1 MVVVEDIVKIRV
13 IKEEYIILRDSYFFL
28 NWF

>member
-1 MVVVEDIVKIRV
+1 MVVVEDVVKNRV

-28 NWF
+28 NLF

>member
-1 MVVVEDIVKIRV
+1 MVVVKDIVKIRV

-28 NWF
+28 YLF

>member
-28 NWF
+28 NLF

>member
-1 MVVVEDIVKIRV
+1 MVVAEDAVKNRV
-13 IKEEYIILRDSYFFL
+13 IKEEYIILRDSYPFL

>member
-1 MVVVEDIVKIRV
+1 MVVVKDIVKIRV

-28 NWF
+28 NLF